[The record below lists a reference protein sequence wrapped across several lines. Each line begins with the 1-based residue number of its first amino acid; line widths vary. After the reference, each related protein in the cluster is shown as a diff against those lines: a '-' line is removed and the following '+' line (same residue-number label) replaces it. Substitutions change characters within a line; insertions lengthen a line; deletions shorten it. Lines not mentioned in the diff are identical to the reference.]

1 MQLLWSLLHMTLLY
15 TGTDRALV
23 WWDLSFSENDA
34 PKLVKRGEL
43 IIGEMPSFVAFSRT
57 GRFALAIAEGSNSLS
72 SLAIA
77 KDGALSVL
85 DQRSCPGGPAYVSL
99 TPDERW
105 VLVASYGSGELRTY
119 PVDNKGRLGECAC
132 FVSSGAM
139 SHCAVRDPEQNLVYV
154 PSKGTDSIFIGRL
167 DEQTGHV
174 SEIGR
179 CVAPVGSG
187 PRHLVFSPDGAHAYL
202 ANENDCSLLLLERK
216 PDAPEILT
224 PLQHS
229 VALPRAPEPGDSGAD
244 VRVSRDGQ
252 FVYMSVRGHDS
263 IAAYKRVGHELRLV
277 EHVSTQGKVPR
288 NFCLLDDDLL
298 LVANQESCNLA
309 VFLRNSSSGKLNALG
324 ICDTQERT
332 FWVGAAH
339 SY

>member
-1 MQLLWSLLHMTLLY
+1 MTLLY

-23 WWDLSFSENDA
+23 WWDLSFGENDA
-34 PKLVKRGEL
+34 PKLEKRGEL
-43 IIGEMPSFVAFSRT
+43 IIGEMPSFMAFSRS

-77 KDGALSVL
+77 KNGALSVL

-105 VLVASYGSGELRTY
+105 ALVASYGSGELRSY
-119 PVDNKGRLGECAC
+119 PVDSQGRLGECAC

-139 SHCAVRDPEQNLVYV
+139 SHCAIRDPEQNLVYV

-167 DEQTGHV
+167 DEKTGQV
-174 SEIGR
+174 TQIGR
-179 CVAPVGSG
+179 IVAPAGSG
-187 PRHLVFSPDGAHAYL
+187 PRHLVYSPDGAHAYL
-202 ANENDCSLLLLERK
+202 ANENDCSLLVLERK
-216 PDAPEILT
+216 LDEPVRLT

-229 VALPRAPEPGDSGAD
+229 VALPRVPKPGDSGAD
-244 VRVSRDGQ
+244 VHVSHDGQ

-263 IAAYKRVGHELRLV
+263 IAVYRRLGHELSLV
-277 EHVSTQGKVPR
+277 EHVPTQGKVPR
-288 NFCLLDDDLL
+288 NFCLLKDDLL
-298 LVANQESCNLA
+298 VVANQESSNLA
-309 VFLRNSSSGKLNALG
+309 VFSRNSSSGKLSALG
-324 ICDTQERT
+324 TCDTRERT
-332 FWVGAAH
+332 FWVGAVH